1 MMNLYLSMQNTGSA
15 ALIILFG
22 LAIIGY
28 GVLAVVKPEWLWK
41 LEHMGRR
48 WMYEDLQPTDNAL
61 VWMRIVGAFCII
73 GGMFFILLM
82 LWLTVGRNGAI

>member
-1 MMNLYLSMQNTGSA
+1 MMNLYLSMQNAGSI
-15 ALIILFG
+15 ALILLFG

-28 GVLAVVKPEWLWK
+28 GVLAVVKPEWIWK
-41 LEHMGRR
+41 MEHMGRR

-61 VWMRIVGAFCII
+61 AWMRIVGAFCII